1 MDKKDA
7 NNTPDPY
14 SDLEE
19 FPLLEDVVIEGDP
32 GIIESSRR
40 EYEQIK
46 VTDDFELDSLSK
58 ASPQFISQ
66 LVTDKQL
73 EALVDEIIEAHTEK
87 MRADILK
94 VIKHILDETRN
105 PSEK

>member
-46 VTDDFELDSLSK
+46 VTDDFELDPLPK
-58 ASPQFISQ
+58 TSPQSISQ
-66 LVTDKQL
+66 LVTDKHESDYL
-73 EALVDEIIEAHTEK
+73 
-87 MRADILK
+87 
-94 VIKHILDETRN
+94 
-105 PSEK
+105 